1 MYFKIAPDCASV
13 FPSGVTINGIW
24 PSGGFPAKKQKQK
37 KVKND
42 CYMSMISGKISG
54 QSLSDD
60 VNVLNEVIK
69 KKKSMLAPHFMS
81 LARHANIFLFFFF
94 NRATKF
100 A

>member
-1 MYFKIAPDCASV
+1 MAFGRAEA
-13 FPSGVTINGIW
+13 F
-24 PSGGFPAKKQKQK
+24 QLKQK

-42 CYMSMISGKISG
+42 CNMSMISGKISG

-69 KKKSMLAPHFMS
+69 KKIDVSAALHEFSTARLHFP
-81 LARHANIFLFFFF
+81 FFFF

>member
-1 MYFKIAPDCASV
+1 MAFGRAEA
-13 FPSGVTINGIW
+13 FQL
-24 PSGGFPAKKQKQK
+24 KQKQK

-69 KKKSMLAPHFMS
+69 KKSMLAPHFMS
-81 LARHANIFLFFFF
+81 LARHANIFLFFF
-94 NRATKF
+94 NWATEF

>member
-1 MYFKIAPDCASV
+1 MAFGRAEA
-13 FPSGVTINGIW
+13 F
-24 PSGGFPAKKQKQK
+24 QLKQK

-69 KKKSMLAPHFMS
+69 KKIDVSAALHEFS
-81 LARHANIFLFFFF
+81 TAR
-94 NRATKF
+94 
-100 A
+100 

>member
-1 MYFKIAPDCASV
+1 
-13 FPSGVTINGIW
+13 
-24 PSGGFPAKKQKQK
+24 
-37 KVKND
+37 
-42 CYMSMISGKISG
+42 MSMISGKISG

-94 NRATKF
+94 
-100 A
+100 

>member
-1 MYFKIAPDCASV
+1 MAFGRAEA
-13 FPSGVTINGIW
+13 F
-24 PSGGFPAKKQKQK
+24 QLKQK

-69 KKKSMLAPHFMS
+69 KKSMLAPHFMS
-81 LARHANIFLFFFF
+81 LARHANIFHFFLTG
-94 NRATKF
+94 RQSLPKVL
-100 A
+100 

>member
-1 MYFKIAPDCASV
+1 MAFGRAEA
-13 FPSGVTINGIW
+13 FQL
-24 PSGGFPAKKQKQK
+24 KQEQK

-69 KKKSMLAPHFMS
+69 KKSMLAPHFMS
-81 LARHANIFLFFFF
+81 LARHANIFHFFLTG
-94 NRATKF
+94 RQSLPKVL
-100 A
+100 

>member
-1 MYFKIAPDCASV
+1 MAFGRAEA
-13 FPSGVTINGIW
+13 F
-24 PSGGFPAKKQKQK
+24 QLKQK

-42 CYMSMISGKISG
+42 CNMSMISGKISG

-69 KKKSMLAPHFMS
+69 KKSMLAPHFMS
-81 LARHANIFLFFFF
+81 LARHAYIFLFFFF

>member
-1 MYFKIAPDCASV
+1 MAFGRAEA
-13 FPSGVTINGIW
+13 FQL
-24 PSGGFPAKKQKQK
+24 KQKQK

-69 KKKSMLAPHFMS
+69 KKIDVSAALHEFSTARLHFP
-81 LARHANIFLFFFF
+81 FFFF
-94 NRATKF
+94 
-100 A
+100 